1 MKYLIPLILI
11 FSFGGQIVLAS
22 GITPLKNPEQLEK
35 FYQKIQNSV
44 INPMK
49 QIPEKVKSAAE
60 NLMEILQNKAESKK
74 EEIKQ
79 EIKQEIKS
87 ETKEQIESQKKSWE
101 GRIKT
106 WLTPLKIKIQ
116 EGREILR
123 RWLGKVREAIF

>member
-1 MKYLIPLILI
+1 
-11 FSFGGQIVLAS
+11 
-22 GITPLKNPEQLEK
+22 LEK

-101 GRIKT
+101 RRIKT